1 MMGLADDPKVKL
13 LGGGFLLTLFAL
25 VGIVGFGLVA
35 AFSALVAPPAGASLV
50 LVLLEAVAPY
60 LAASVLMAMLSVVL
74 LVGVVVAAVRSASI
88 PRNDRLARFVRL
100 LERYSPEA
108 RRLGLSERLEP
119 TTEERIED
127 LKQQYVEGEI
137 TELEYER
144 RLQDLMSEEGVNDER
159 ARREQTGRERKG
171 REREYEW

>member
-1 MMGLADDPKVKL
+1 MGLVDDTSVKL
-13 LGGGFLLTLFAL
+13 LLGGFLVSLFAL
-25 VGIVGFGLVA
+25 VGIAGFGLIA
-35 AFSALVAPPAGASLV
+35 ALSALGTAPAGASFV
-50 LVLLEAVAPY
+50 FVLLEAVAPY
-60 LAASVLMAMLSVVL
+60 LIASALVGMLSVLL
-74 LVGVVVAAVRSASI
+74 LVGLAVAAVRSASI
-88 PRNDRLARFVRL
+88 PRNDRLAGLART
-100 LERYSPEA
+100 LERYSSDA